1 MPHLTL
7 SAELFLCF
15 HVDKCFYCEEIIVKQ
30 EVKNPVSLSSLSDA
44 VKRTS
49 DVLMFGASRQVL
61 DYEQRFSSL
70 RNLYDGLLSNLVK
83 MNFDC
88 KEAWETAKE
97 FFKSS
102 TIRFAGIDG
111 TMYSRP
117 LFDLVI
123 FFGGAYA
130 STGAIT
136 FSEKDKPLVEYDER
150 TVQQGAGISSVV
162 PVYVNEIPDI
172 DQTFFEVDQPGE
184 INLGK
189 RLMDEAIISNATI
202 ANWIMTF
209 AEYYLAYKL
218 ATSPEQNIGIILLD
232 RSLSI
237 ERASL
242 LYDTSKRE
250 LWEAKSSIVGYKIDD
265 KPIDVND
272 LTIAR
277 QYVFNQ
283 ALGLPPP
290 RADYLRYA
298 IIDLAMRRGAIT
310 EKQILAEFGIT
321 DEKRI
326 SRVKRYLKHLV
337 RNGFLDEKNEIYVL
351 NPKYST
357 TWERIRRLVTSLGD
371 RFFVTQTSE
380 AKTANLMKI
389 LKDGKEHW
397 LTTLDI
403 AFLTLFTLHML
414 MEECWKRRILLI
426 GVTKDTAA
434 RDFKRQLI
442 PIMHNEGIL
451 KTAISQEEFEKLPN
465 TDRMIL
471 QSASIFNLEKIKPPW
486 SLVEYDSAFRTMITD
501 RQNRKGYVS
510 GAIKNKIGLEKTFLK
525 TYVQLS
531 QAKTDPMLRSNV
543 LLVDRLVYP
552 EYDYKP
558 ENLAEFWN
566 ELSDGTKEP
575 VETILFM
582 DKNVSNRL
590 QNLVM
595 NVLVAMA
602 PSSIPEAFGHNKPL
616 FIADKIAKWNYSQFK
631 RVVDTTADW
640 ILNNHKLRKFIFYMS
655 TFRERRASVE
665 AARRESV

>member
-1 MPHLTL
+1 
-7 SAELFLCF
+7 
-15 HVDKCFYCEEIIVKQ
+15 VKIG
-30 EVKNPVSLSSLSDA
+30 LSSLSDA

-49 DVLMFGASRQVL
+49 EVLRLGASKQVL

-70 RNLYDGLLSNLVK
+70 KNLYDGLLLNLIK
-83 MNFDC
+83 MDFDC
-88 KEAWETAKE
+88 GEAHETAQT
-97 FFKSS
+97 FFGASS
-102 TIRFAGIDG
+102 VRFAGIDG

-130 STGAIT
+130 STGTIT
-136 FSEKDKPLVEYDER
+136 FSEKDKPLVKYDER
-150 TVQQGAGISSVV
+150 TVQQGTGISSVV

-172 DQTFFEVDQPGE
+172 DQTFFDADQPGE
-184 INLGK
+184 ISLGK
-189 RLMDEAIISNATI
+189 PLIDESIISNATI

-218 ATSPEQNIGIILLD
+218 AADPEQAVHIIFLD

-242 LYDTSKRE
+242 LYDTSKYE
-250 LWEAKSSIVGYKIDD
+250 LWKAKSSIIGYKIDD
-265 KPIDVND
+265 IAIDAND

-277 QYVFNQ
+277 QCIISQ

-298 IIDLAMRRGAIT
+298 IINLVMRKKAIK
-310 EKQILAEFGIT
+310 EEQVLAEFSIT
-321 DEKRI
+321 DEKRTK
-326 SRVKRYLKHLV
+326 RVKRYLKHLV
-337 RNGFLDEKNEIYVL
+337 KKGILSEKNEVYTLNQKYV
-351 NPKYST
+351 K
-357 TWERIRRLVTSLGD
+357 TWERIRKLVISLGD
-371 RFFVTQTSE
+371 RFFFSQTSE
-380 AKTANLMKI
+380 AETAGLMKI

-414 MEECWKRRILLI
+414 IEECWKRRILLI
-426 GVTKDTAA
+426 GITKDTAA

-442 PIMHNEGIL
+442 PIMHNEKL
-451 KTAISQEEFEKLPN
+451 LRTAILQEEFEKLPN

-471 QSASIFNLEKIKPPW
+471 QSASIFNPDKLAPPW
-486 SLVEYDSAFRTMITD
+486 SLIEYDSAFRTMVLD

-531 QAKTDPMLRSNV
+531 QAKSDPMLRSNV

-552 EYDYKP
+552 EYDCKP
-558 ENLAEFWN
+558 ENVVEFWN
-566 ELSDGTKEP
+566 ELSDGTREP
-575 VETILFM
+575 VEAILFV
-582 DKNVSNRL
+582 DKKVPNEL
-590 QNLVM
+590 QNLTM
-595 NVLVAMA
+595 SVLVAMA
-602 PSSIPEAFGHNKPL
+602 PSSIPEAFGHNMPL
-616 FIADKIAKWNYSQFK
+616 FIADKIAKWNYGQFK
-631 RVVDTTADW
+631 CVVDTTADW

-655 TFRERRASVE
+655 TFRERRSAIE
-665 AARRESV
+665 AARREGV